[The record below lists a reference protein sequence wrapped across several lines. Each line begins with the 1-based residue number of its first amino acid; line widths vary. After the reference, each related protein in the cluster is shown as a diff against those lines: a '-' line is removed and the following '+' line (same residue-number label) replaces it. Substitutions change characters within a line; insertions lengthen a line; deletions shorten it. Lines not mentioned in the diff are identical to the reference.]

1 MTTIPNDNHGRTL
14 ATRLAGRS
22 VNGVPVMS
30 WEEAAVRLGETTKS
44 RRAGGTGGDAWH
56 APNTKQTRDDD
67 NVSALGVTAIR
78 TREDVPWEV

>member
-14 ATRLAGRS
+14 ATRMASRS

-30 WEEAAVRLGETTKS
+30 WEEAAVRLSETTKS
-44 RRAGGTGGDAWH
+44 RRAGRTGGYARH

-67 NVSALGVTAIR
+67 NVSALEVTAIR
-78 TREDVPWEV
+78 TREDVPREV